1 MSQLVDE
8 DVVRFIIDQVWE
20 SLLRAE
26 ALPWFGE
33 EPGEGGVRAQI
44 TLTGEWN
51 GVVRLSCDP
60 GTAERIA
67 ATMLSVEDDERLAT
81 EDVHDAVGEVVNVV
95 GGNVK
100 GALGGATSLGLP
112 QVTAQADAD
121 PVPDGAVPASRCV
134 VSWEGA
140 PVVVEIFTHTPHTT
154 EESTS

>member
-1 MSQLVDE
+1 MSSTVDE
-8 DVVRFIIDQVWE
+8 EIVRSIIDQVWE
-20 SLLRAE
+20 SLLQAE

-67 ATMLSVEDDERLAT
+67 ATMLSVDDDEHLPV

-100 GALGGATSLGLP
+100 GALGGETWLGLP
-112 QVTAQADAD
+112 HVTAHAGGQPRPA
-121 PVPDGAVPASRCV
+121 GAGR
-134 VSWEGA
+134 
-140 PVVVEIFTHTPHTT
+140 
-154 EESTS
+154 